1 MHPIAKPILIG
12 VGGLLILWAAAVLF
26 VNIYL
31 QSGAV
36 QTRLR
41 DTISREVGAPAQIR
55 QTYYTPWSGMT
66 ISGLTIPGPSGFKF
80 PILEVQ
86 KIHLRLD
93 LFALAQGRLVVKNLS
108 FLSPTLAI
116 RQTEPQNKPQAEPP
130 EPVPA
135 NESPVLTALPSDH
148 LPGDASGLVQT
159 QLPSSPLK
167 PRQQMPPA
175 QIQSFHVQNGRAAFF
190 NTNGKKI
197 LQIEGVFVSAG
208 HHVKKQFKGSYR
220 IARAALW
227 DSINSRDF
235 SGKFEWDSG
244 HLSLPD
250 IQATLADGPLT
261 GQLEWLPDNTFGF
274 TGQVANASIQKL
286 IADSG
291 VNANGAQGLLNAK
304 IALEGM
310 AGKPESFHG
319 TAEVNL
325 LEARMEPIELIRQ
338 LGELLRV
345 DELRMLALKNAEAIF
360 SIRDS
365 RVTVEELQLTSEN
378 LMIDA
383 TGTAGFNGDLDMN
396 ARLHVNDKLR
406 KETRGLLGKNFQP
419 SETEGYT
426 HMPFSITG
434 SLDRPKSDLLDK
446 MVGLRIGQDV
456 GGLLK
461 NLLRTPQKQKNKPAS
476 EANSAP

>member
-1 MHPIAKPILIG
+1 
-12 VGGLLILWAAAVLF
+12 
-26 VNIYL
+26 
-31 QSGAV
+31 
-36 QTRLR
+36 
-41 DTISREVGAPAQIR
+41 
-55 QTYYTPWSGMT
+55 
-66 ISGLTIPGPSGFKF
+66 
-80 PILEVQ
+80 
-86 KIHLRLD
+86 
-93 LFALAQGRLVVKNLS
+93 
-108 FLSPTLAI
+108 
-116 RQTEPQNKPQAEPP
+116 
-130 EPVPA
+130 
-135 NESPVLTALPSDH
+135 
-148 LPGDASGLVQT
+148 
-159 QLPSSPLK
+159 
-167 PRQQMPPA
+167 MPPA
-175 QIQSFHVQNGRAAFF
+175 QIEAFHVQNGRAAFF

-235 SGKFEWDSG
+235 SGKFEWNSG

-261 GQLEWLPDNTFGF
+261 GQLEWLPDNSFGF
-274 TGQVANASIQKL
+274 TGQVANASLQKL

-291 VNANGAQGLLNAK
+291 VNANGAQGSLNAK

-345 DELRMLALKNAEAIF
+345 DELRMLALKNAEAVF

-406 KETRGLLGKNFQP
+406 KETHGLLGKNFQP

>member
-55 QTYYTPWSGMT
+55 QTYYTPWSGLT
-66 ISGLTIPGPSGFKF
+66 ISGLTIPGSSGFKF

-93 LFALAQGRLVVKNLS
+93 LFALAQGRLVVKSLS

-116 RQTEPQNKPQAEPP
+116 RQTEPQNKPQAEPV
-130 EPVPA
+130 EAMPA

-159 QLPSSPLK
+159 QLTSSPLK
-167 PRQQMPPA
+167 PRQQIPPA
-175 QIQSFHVQNGRAAFF
+175 QIQSFHVENGRAAFF

-197 LQIEGVFVSAG
+197 LQIEGVFVTADLL
-208 HHVKKQFKGSYR
+208 VKKQFEGSYR

-250 IQATLADGPLT
+250 IQATLADGPLS
-261 GQLEWLPDNTFGF
+261 GQLEWLPDNSFGF
-274 TGQVANASIQKL
+274 TGQVANASLQKL

-291 VNANGAQGLLNAK
+291 VNANSTQGALNAK

-310 AGKPESFHG
+310 AGKPESFNG
-319 TAEVNL
+319 TVEVNL

-345 DELRMLALKNAEAIF
+345 DELRMLALKNAEAVF

>member
-66 ISGLTIPGPSGFKF
+66 ISGLTIPGPTGFKF

-86 KIHLRLD
+86 EIHLRLD
-93 LFALAQGRLVVKNLS
+93 LFALAQGRLVITNLS
-108 FLSPTLAI
+108 FISPTLAI
-116 RQTEPQNKPQAEPP
+116 RQTERQAEPP

-175 QIQSFHVQNGRAAFF
+175 QIESFLVQNGRAAFF

-208 HHVKKQFKGSYR
+208 HDVKKQFKGSYR

-227 DSINSRDF
+227 DSINARDF

-261 GQLEWLPDNTFGF
+261 GQLEWLPDNSFGF
-274 TGQVANASIQKL
+274 TGQVANASLQKL

-291 VNANGAQGLLNAK
+291 VNANGAQGSLNAK

-345 DELRMLALKNAEAIF
+345 DELRMLALKNAEAVF